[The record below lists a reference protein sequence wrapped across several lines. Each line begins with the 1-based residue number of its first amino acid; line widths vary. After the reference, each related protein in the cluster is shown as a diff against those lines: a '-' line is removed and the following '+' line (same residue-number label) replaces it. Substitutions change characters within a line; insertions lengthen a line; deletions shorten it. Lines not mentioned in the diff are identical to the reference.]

1 MRNEKGPKRGSRT
14 GSTGYKGKSNSTDQ
28 PRGTRGGASA
38 PKKFSKTYKSK
49 EDTPGKKPGPKKFG
63 TGFKKENDKKW
74 DDRREKS
81 PTSRAP
87 YKKKINSA
95 NEDGDK
101 KPFAKKTFG
110 DKPFSKDKK
119 PFTSRGPYKKKF
131 DTETEGGDK
140 KPFARKSFGD
150 KDFSKNKKPY
160 TSKTPYKN
168 KDEDANASTETGRKT
183 TTSKSGSYS
192 DYKKK
197 GSGSSFAERKEYK
210 KKTGIKTYTDK
221 NDPDKVYTK
230 ETEIV
235 RNKNASKSFKKV
247 KVYQKNTQDDDGL
260 VRLNKFIANAGICS
274 RREADTYIQ
283 TGVVT
288 VNGVIIT
295 ELGYKVKPDDRV
307 LFHDKPIMG
316 EKLVYILLNK
326 PKDYIT
332 TSKDPQ
338 NRKTVLELVNGVK
351 ERIFPVGRLDR
362 NTTGVLLLT
371 NDGALAEKLMH
382 PRKGVSKIY
391 HVELD
396 KKFTAPDLE
405 QMRKGIELEDGFF
418 APDEVDYAEGMDKHH
433 VGVEIHSGANRI
445 VRRLFEALDYNVIK
459 LDRVV
464 YAGLTKKGLTRGKW
478 RFLKDSELHALQM
491 M

>member
-14 GSTGYKGKSNSTDQ
+14 GSTGYKGKSTSTDK

-38 PKKFSKTYKSK
+38 PKKFSKSYKDK
-49 EDTPGKKPGPKKFG
+49 EEAPGKKTGPRKFG
-63 TGFKKENDKKW
+63 TSFKKDGDKKW
-74 DDRREKS
+74 DDRKGKS
-81 PTSRAP
+81 TTSRGP
-87 YKKKINSA
+87 YKKKINTA
-95 NEDGDK
+95 YDEDSQ
-101 KPFAKKTFG
+101 KPNTKKTFG
-110 DKPFSKDKK
+110 DQPFSKDKK
-119 PFTSRGPYKKKF
+119 PFSTRGTYKKKF
-131 DTETEGGDK
+131 ETENEGGRK
-140 KPFARKSFGD
+140 KPFAKKSFGD
-150 KDFSKNKKPY
+150 KDFSTDKKPR
-160 TSKTPYKN
+160 TSKAPYTK
-168 KDEDANASTETGRKT
+168 KYTGAEDSTENKGKSTGSKT
-183 TTSKSGSYS
+183 SYS
-192 DYKKK
+192 EYKKR
-197 GSGSSFAERKEYK
+197 GTGSSFAERKEYK

-221 NDPDKVYTK
+221 NEPDKVYTK

-247 KVYQKNTQDDDGL
+247 KVYQKTAKDDDGL

-274 RREADTYIQ
+274 RREADTYIE

-288 VNGVIIT
+288 VNGVVIT

-433 VGVEIHSGANRI
+433 VGIEIHSGANRI

>member
-1 MRNEKGPKRGSRT
+1 MRNERGPKKTGRT
-14 GSTGYKGKSNSTDQ
+14 GSASYKGKSTSSSSDRKTGSYKKTTSPRKYTKSSDSDTGKDFKKTAGPRKYTKSTSDTG
-28 PRGTRGGASA
+28 RDF
-38 PKKFSKTYKSK
+38 KKQT
-49 EDTPGKKPGPKKFG
+49 GPKKYG
-63 TGFKKENDKKW
+63 TGFKK
-74 DDRREKS
+74 
-81 PTSRAP
+81 
-87 YKKKINSA
+87 
-95 NEDGDK
+95 DGDK
-101 KPFAKKTFG
+101 WEDRKEKP
-110 DKPFSKDKK
+110 
-119 PFTSRGPYKKKF
+119 TSARGPYKKRTGT
-131 DTETEGGDK
+131 DRDSTE
-140 KPFARKSFGD
+140 KPGRKPYAKKSFGD
-150 KDFSKNKKPY
+150 NDFSKEKKSFGAKTTFKKKYGDRDATEKPDRTSSFEKKPF
-160 TSKTPYKN
+160 
-168 KDEDANASTETGRKT
+168 DAKKT
-183 TTSKSGSYS
+183 TKKSGSYA

-197 GSGSSFAERKEYK
+197 GAGSNFEERKEYK
-210 KKTGIKTYTDK
+210 RKTGIKTYTDK
-221 NDPDKVYTK
+221 NDPDRIYTK
-230 ETEIV
+230 ETEVV

-247 KVYQKNTQDDDGL
+247 KVYQKEEKEGDGL

-295 ELGYKVKPDDRV
+295 ELGYKVKPEDRV

-351 ERIFPVGRLDR
+351 ERIFPIGRLDR

-371 NDGALAEKLMH
+371 NDGVLAEKLMH

-396 KKFTAPDLE
+396 KRFSAPDME
-405 QMRKGIELEDGFF
+405 QIRNGIELEDGFF
-418 APDEVDYAEGMDKHH
+418 KPDEVDYAEGMDKHH
-433 VGVEIHSGANRI
+433 VGIEIHSGANRI
-445 VRRLFEALDYNVIK
+445 VRRLFESLKYDVIK

-478 RFLKDSELHALQM
+478 RFLKDSELHALKM